1 MKILRAIAVIVL
13 VAFIVAITGL
23 GVAAQKSQTFTGEIT
38 DSGCAA
44 MGSHAGMGMPPKE
57 CTLACV
63 KRGAKF
69 VLFDAGAKS
78 VYQLDDQKK
87 PAEFAGLKVAVTG
100 TLDSGTKTI
109 HVTAMKAAQ

>member
-1 MKILRAIAVIVL
+1 MKILRAIAVVVL
-13 VAFIVAITGL
+13 LAFIATVAY
-23 GVAAQKSQTFTGEIT
+23 AAQKNQTFTGEIT
-38 DSGCAA
+38 DSGCAT

-69 VLFDAGAKS
+69 VLFDAGAKT

-87 PAEFAGLKVAVTG
+87 TAEFAGLKVAVTG